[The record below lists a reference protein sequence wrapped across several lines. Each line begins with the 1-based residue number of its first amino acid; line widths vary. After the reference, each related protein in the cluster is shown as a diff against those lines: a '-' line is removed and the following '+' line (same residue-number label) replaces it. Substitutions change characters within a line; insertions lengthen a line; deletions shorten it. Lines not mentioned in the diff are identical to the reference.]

1 MSIYTNTSA
10 SAAGLVS
17 GLHLSWDVSNT
28 VTMISQSIYYT
39 DVYQSGD
46 GSLMNDN
53 KFLDIGAT
61 DTSATIM
68 GLDSDRVYNFTI
80 VGTTDSAEHDEH
92 EGHMTGTPLQ
102 PAVLPVFTVA
112 NGDGK
117 VTITVTNHTNSTDGY
132 TVFIDGAGLTD
143 KIRSFSGSS
152 TVINGLT
159 NSTGAGRSY
168 YEISLRGKNS
178 VSTSAMT
185 ASQTAEATDALAS
198 VTGLEVLTGV
208 ARASNE
214 THMVVVNF
222 NAVAGAASYR
232 VKAFVNTESLD
243 NMILDATNNL
253 STWFS
258 TTELNLHMNNSV
270 GTTALAAGT
279 EYQFAVIPVTE
290 ANGNGASV
298 NSLVFVK
305 ATPSAIP
312 DTNDIVLSMKT
323 GIDISNGSDTMAFAE
338 MDGKLRLNWS
348 MTQNQYDLLGNGLP
362 LTGMTF
368 DLSGT
373 DNEVTKQLTVAGDLS
388 SGSIIFSGLTNGKTY
403 KAGVKTS
410 NANGDSAVA
419 FSTTASSVVSTRPT
433 EFTFTAGPALDAQD
447 ANGDGSVDVSWN
459 MNGNGLDVS
468 FTGDFI
474 FDVSGVGNSYIIVSQ
489 TVTQL
494 NALNVASWLSLGNTY
509 QITATAFNANGN
521 AVNPLQISKV
531 VKPSK
536 RPEVVS
542 GDWNDTKIKILTT
555 TDINKI
561 IVNLNDM
568 VVTEYGYATTGAK
581 IRAVYDN
588 STNAITDMS
597 WSSDW
602 KTVDDLSA
610 DIELALP
617 AITSNQ
623 GPHTDYRLEI
633 QPFNAVYGPNYGTT
647 ADGIITTVANTNPS
661 GYPSNASSS
670 TAPGVFTS
678 GLETHTT
685 EIIQVTSKRL
695 GIYDLQMVS
704 EVHAMESHII
714 FEWKC
719 DAAGS
724 SNLELWA
731 AKAALASPA
740 YAGYADAGSYT
751 QIATMSST
759 LFVDAS
765 GVVGDAGY
773 AAASGLMTYD
783 LSNSSLTVEPKYKYY
798 FQVREA
804 GHYDNMKT
812 ASGVS
817 KALPVIS
824 DLSFSDFKSRD
835 IISFTV
841 DPMGAKLDNLFL
853 LNNLDSTSSDFF
865 FNMLDAGAVA
875 SSVADKLAN
884 QIGGPI
890 KVQLEKT
897 QFNLDGALP
906 ANPLFTVL
914 GGNSVGLSL
923 GAAVG
928 GYTDLMPNENP
939 TVVAEAQK
947 VWADKADALYAEA
960 LLLAAEINADPVKY
974 AAGIKNNA
982 VPPVSPADTAAAA
995 VQTAAALA
1003 TVALNEA
1010 NQAAVDGVVV
1020 SYTNQDAEHHHNLTD
1035 DALDALKTLK
1045 VAVPV

>member
-1 MSIYTNTSA
+1 
-10 SAAGLVS
+10 
-17 GLHLSWDVSNT
+17 
-28 VTMISQSIYYT
+28 
-39 DVYQSGD
+39 
-46 GSLMNDN
+46 
-53 KFLDIGAT
+53 
-61 DTSATIM
+61 
-68 GLDSDRVYNFTI
+68 
-80 VGTTDSAEHDEH
+80 
-92 EGHMTGTPLQ
+92 
-102 PAVLPVFTVA
+102 
-112 NGDGK
+112 
-117 VTITVTNHTNSTDGY
+117 
-132 TVFIDGAGLTD
+132 
-143 KIRSFSGSS
+143 
-152 TVINGLT
+152 
-159 NSTGAGRSY
+159 
-168 YEISLRGKNS
+168 
-178 VSTSAMT
+178 
-185 ASQTAEATDALAS
+185 
-198 VTGLEVLTGV
+198 
-208 ARASNE
+208 
-214 THMVVVNF
+214 
-222 NAVAGAASYR
+222 
-232 VKAFVNTESLD
+232 
-243 NMILDATNNL
+243 
-253 STWFS
+253 
-258 TTELNLHMNNSV
+258 
-270 GTTALAAGT
+270 
-279 EYQFAVIPVTE
+279 
-290 ANGNGASV
+290 
-298 NSLVFVK
+298 
-305 ATPSAIP
+305 
-312 DTNDIVLSMKT
+312 
-323 GIDISNGSDTMAFAE
+323 
-338 MDGKLRLNWS
+338 
-348 MTQNQYDLLGNGLP
+348 
-362 LTGMTF
+362 
-368 DLSGT
+368 
-373 DNEVTKQLTVAGDLS
+373 
-388 SGSIIFSGLTNGKTY
+388 
-403 KAGVKTS
+403 
-410 NANGDSAVA
+410 
-419 FSTTASSVVSTRPT
+419 
-433 EFTFTAGPALDAQD
+433 
-447 ANGDGSVDVSWN
+447 
-459 MNGNGLDVS
+459 
-468 FTGDFI
+468 
-474 FDVSGVGNSYIIVSQ
+474 
-489 TVTQL
+489 
-494 NALNVASWLSLGNTY
+494 
-509 QITATAFNANGN
+509 
-521 AVNPLQISKV
+521 
-531 VKPSK
+531 
-536 RPEVVS
+536 
-542 GDWNDTKIKILTT
+542 
-555 TDINKI
+555 
-561 IVNLNDM
+561 
-568 VVTEYGYATTGAK
+568 
-581 IRAVYDN
+581 
-588 STNAITDMS
+588 
-597 WSSDW
+597 
-602 KTVDDLSA
+602 
-610 DIELALP
+610 
-617 AITSNQ
+617 
-623 GPHTDYRLEI
+623 
-633 QPFNAVYGPNYGTT
+633 
-647 ADGIITTVANTNPS
+647 
-661 GYPSNASSS
+661 
-670 TAPGVFTS
+670 VFTS
-678 GLETHTT
+678 GLATHTT
-685 EIIQVTSKRL
+685 DIIQVTSKRL

-773 AAASGLMTYD
+773 AAASGLMSYD

>member
-368 DLSGT
+368 DLSGA

-474 FDVSGVGNSYIIVSQ
+474 FDVSGVGNTYKASN
-489 TVTQL
+489 VT
-494 NALNVASWLSLGNTY
+494 ASGLTSINDLVLGNTY
-509 QITATAFNANGN
+509 QITATASNANGD
-521 AVNPLQISKV
+521 AVNPLTIRKD

-536 RPEVVS
+536 RPEVS
-542 GDWNDTKIKILTT
+542 GSTWNDTKIKILTT

-588 STNAITDMS
+588 NTNAITDMS

-617 AITSNQ
+617 AITSSTS
-623 GPHTDYRLEI
+623 PHTYYKLEI

-647 ADGIITTVANTNPS
+647 ADGITTIVGNTNPT

-678 GLETHTT
+678 GLATHTT
-685 EIIQVTSKRL
+685 DIIQVTSKRL

-751 QIATMSST
+751 KIEDLSST

-773 AAASGLMTYD
+773 AAASGLMSYD